1 MFSSRGTVRYEE
13 RGQGYRDVEKVGKQ
27 WPRWKSPFPPQ
38 KEPPT
43 KQEAERPSQPVWM
56 LLGKE
61 KIRLPPPKDEPRLL
75 GLPSPS
81 LTITAFWS
89 VFDSLHNA
97 TDLYIGGVISLIQ
110 MF

>member
-1 MFSSRGTVRYEE
+1 MKSEVKGTATSKRLGNTDLDESRL
-13 RGQGYRDVEKVGKQ
+13 
-27 WPRWKSPFPPQ
+27 SPHRRN
-38 KEPPT
+38 PPT

-97 TDLYIGGVISLIQ
+97 TDLYIRGVISLIQ